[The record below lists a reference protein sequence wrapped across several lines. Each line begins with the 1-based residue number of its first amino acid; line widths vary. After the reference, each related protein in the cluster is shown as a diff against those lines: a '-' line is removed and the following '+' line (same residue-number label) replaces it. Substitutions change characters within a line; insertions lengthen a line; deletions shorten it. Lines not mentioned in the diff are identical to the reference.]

1 MPSSDPLLSFPARPP
16 HPAAT
21 DRETGKA
28 RGFGHVDFETPAQA
42 IKATELHESELDG
55 RTIKVSPWV
64 TGARLYIATHV
75 ACRPGCL
82 LTRKLTG
89 NADFLGGKHGK

>member
-1 MPSSDPLLSFPARPP
+1 MLAFLLDEYPFLPFLGGDFSDENA
-16 HPAAT
+16 
-21 DRETGKA
+21 EY
-28 RGFGHVDFETPAQA
+28 
-42 IKATELHESELDG
+42 G

-64 TGARLYIATHV
+64 TGARLYIATHA